1 MVFHGISISLV
12 FQCINNLTLFHLI
25 SCCFLGTEGV
35 AKAMKEISSGA
46 QKWEGEK
53 CYLELSDKR
62 MYCNLFFLVNQIVY
76 LGTTPQ
82 G

>member
-1 MVFHGISISLV
+1 
-12 FQCINNLTLFHLI
+12 
-25 SCCFLGTEGV
+25 V

-53 CYLELSDKR
+53 WYSELSDKR
-62 MYCNLFFLVNQIVY
+62 TYCNLFFLVNKIVY

>member
-1 MVFHGISISLV
+1 
-12 FQCINNLTLFHLI
+12 
-25 SCCFLGTEGV
+25 
-35 AKAMKEISSGA
+35 MKEISSGA